1 MNDMTSTQSFGSF
14 YIAVVEVLRS
24 ADENAAL
31 ALLGMSGEAELV
43 TLLEGRTTA
52 AEALQ
57 YAKVMFEIGM
67 DEVAN
72 DVVRAVMN
80 ARIETVAWTTAGLA
94 ATA

>member
-1 MNDMTSTQSFGSF
+1 MNDATSTQSFGSF
-14 YIAVVEVLRS
+14 YTAVVEVLRS
-24 ADENAAL
+24 ADEMAAL
-31 ALLGMSGEAELV
+31 AVLGMSGEAELV

-67 DEVAN
+67 DEVAH

-80 ARIETVAWTTAGLA
+80 ARIERSVWATEGLA

>member
-1 MNDMTSTQSFGSF
+1 MNDTTSTQSFGSF
-14 YIAVVEVLRS
+14 YTAVVEILRS
-24 ADENAAL
+24 ADETAAL

-67 DEVAN
+67 DEVAH
-72 DVVRAVMN
+72 DVVKAVMT
-80 ARIETVAWTTAGLA
+80 ARIERTAWLDAGLA